1 MGVNTEVSSLALLSL
16 SSFILLVGLIQ
27 FYGFIDHLL
36 SESQILIS
44 GQDFSLDLQAYIF
57 NLYLTTYHLHLDAS

>member
-16 SSFILLVGLIQ
+16 SLFTLVVGHIQ
-27 FYGFIDHLL
+27 FYGFIDYLL

-44 GQDFSLDLQAYIF
+44 GQDFSLDLWTYIF
-57 NLYLTTYHLHLDAS
+57 NLYLTTYHLYLDAS